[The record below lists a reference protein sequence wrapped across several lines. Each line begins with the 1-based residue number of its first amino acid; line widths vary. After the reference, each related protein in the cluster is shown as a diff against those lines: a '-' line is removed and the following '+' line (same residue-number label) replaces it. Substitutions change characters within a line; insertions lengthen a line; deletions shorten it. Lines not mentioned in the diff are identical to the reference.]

1 MAEKHPYMSGSA
13 GLVQAVA
20 QLRKSF
26 PLQVAADTLKKLGIA
41 PNNETYVLNTL
52 RFVGVIDAEGKK
64 STQAAS
70 VFNKHDDAEFQ
81 AGFSELVETA
91 YSDLFSLHGDSA
103 WTLPTDKL
111 ISFFRN
117 SDHTSAIVGRRQA
130 SAFQALASLCGKT
143 DGVAPRSAPKAKK
156 TEKSGSRAA
165 VEKHQSR
172 APEPTANPAATLVP
186 AEGIQAEAGVALT
199 VRIEINL
206 PASGDQETYDRIFKS
221 IRENLLNAKVS

>member
-1 MAEKHPYMSGSA
+1 MAEKYPYMSGSA

-41 PNNETYVLNTL
+41 PNNETYVVNTL

-64 STQAAS
+64 STKAAS
-70 VFNKHDDAEFQ
+70 VFNKHDDAEFE

-91 YSDLFSLHGDSA
+91 YSGLFSLHVDSA

-117 SDHTSAIVGRRQA
+117 SDHTSAIVGQRQA
-130 SAFQALASLCGKT
+130 SAFQSLASLCGKT
-143 DGVAPRSAPKAKK
+143 DGTAPRLPSKAKK
-156 TEKSGSRAA
+156 GEKSALREAA
-165 VEKHQSR
+165 LKPQNRVS
-172 APEPTANPAATLVP
+172 EPTANPAATLVP
-186 AEGIQAEAGVALT
+186 TNGIHTEASVALT

-221 IRENLLNAKVS
+221 IRENLLNAKLS

>member
-64 STQAAS
+64 STKAAS

-91 YSDLFSLHGDSA
+91 YSDLFSLHGNSA

-111 ISFFRN
+111 ISSFSKFGPYKCN
-117 SDHTSAIVGRRQA
+117 RR
-130 SAFQALASLCGKT
+130 
-143 DGVAPRSAPKAKK
+143 
-156 TEKSGSRAA
+156 
-165 VEKHQSR
+165 
-172 APEPTANPAATLVP
+172 
-186 AEGIQAEAGVALT
+186 
-199 VRIEINL
+199 
-206 PASGDQETYDRIFKS
+206 PASSFS
-221 IRENLLNAKVS
+221 ISGPF